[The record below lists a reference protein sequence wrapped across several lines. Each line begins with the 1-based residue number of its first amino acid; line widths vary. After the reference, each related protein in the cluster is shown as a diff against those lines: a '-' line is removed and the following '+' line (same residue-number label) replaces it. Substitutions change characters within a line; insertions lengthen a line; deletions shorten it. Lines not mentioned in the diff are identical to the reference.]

1 MNIAYLSTF
10 YPFRGGIAQFNAL
23 LYREFSKRHTVTAY
37 TFSRQYPG
45 LLFPGQT
52 QYVTANDNADKIP
65 AQAVLDTVNPVSYVT
80 AARTIARSRPDLLVM
95 KFWMPFF
102 APSLGHV
109 AGRLRRGGARVISIL
124 DNVIPHE
131 RRFGDLSLI
140 RYFLKRNDAYVV
152 MSRTVEK
159 DLRRLKPDARY
170 RLKAHPLYD
179 HYAPRVDMSAARRA
193 LGLPEEKRLVLFF
206 GFIRGYKG
214 LDLLLECL
222 PFLDESIHVVVAGEV
237 YGSFAEYDRII
248 ERHRLKHRVSL
259 FTRYIDDPEVPL
271 FFSACDVCVL
281 PYKSA
286 TQSGIVQIAYHYDL
300 PAIVT
305 DVGGLSEMVVDGDT
319 GLILKEAD
327 PVNLAGVIRRFF
339 DEKLGQRM
347 SDNIRS
353 NRPLYS
359 WSGFAD
365 TIEHLYGE
373 IA

>member
-10 YPFRGGIAQFNAL
+10 YPFRGGIAQFNAS

-52 QYVTANDNADKIP
+52 QYVTSNDEADMIP
-65 AQAVLDTVNPVSYVT
+65 ALPVLDTVNPVSYGT
-80 AARTIARSRPDLLVM
+80 AARTIARSCPDLLVM

-102 APSLGHV
+102 APSLGYV
-109 AGRLRRGGARVISIL
+109 AGRLRRRGTRVISIL

-131 RRFGDLSLI
+131 KRFGDMALI

-159 DLRRLKPDARY
+159 DLLRLKPDARY

-179 HYAPRVDMSAARRA
+179 HYASRVEMLEARRV
-193 LGLPEEKRLVLFF
+193 LGLPEGKRLVLFF
-206 GFIRGYKG
+206 GFIRDYKG
-214 LDLLLECL
+214 LDRLLECM
-222 PFLDESIHVVVAGEV
+222 PFLDESYHVVVAGEV

-248 ERHRLKHRVSL
+248 ERHRLKPRVSL

-300 PAIVT
+300 PVMVT
-305 DVGGLSEMVVDGDT
+305 DVGGLSEMVEDGDT
-319 GLILKEAD
+319 GLILRKTD
-327 PVNLAGVIRRFF
+327 PASVAGSIRRFF
-339 DEKLGQRM
+339 DDKLGQGM
-347 SDNIRS
+347 SENIKRS
-353 NRPLYS
+353 RPLYA
-359 WSGFAD
+359 WSGFVD
-365 TIEHLYGE
+365 TIEQLYGD